1 MPVREKFVRSG
12 DWRTLETF
20 WNVTTTAWF
29 QKPAGAEVKIRY
41 SGWWFGADRQ
51 RQRLDGST
59 VKRLVISRW
68 SVFTARLQIRVTN
81 DTAVIYVVEAGDV
94 ANLPPGILLIRPVG
108 LRGDGCRET
117 GGILL
122 FLLFLLRHAH
132 ICASL
137 APCRRAI
144 TSRSP
149 KPPAVLRRQHLR
161 YRQQPLQRD
170 RTGS

>member
-29 QKPAGAEVKIRY
+29 QKPAGAEVKIL
-41 SGWWFGADRQ
+41 RQ

-94 ANLPPGILLIRPVG
+94 ANLPPGIS
-108 LRGDGCRET
+108 
-117 GGILL
+117 
-122 FLLFLLRHAH
+122 F
-132 ICASL
+132 
-137 APCRRAI
+137 
-144 TSRSP
+144 
-149 KPPAVLRRQHLR
+149 
-161 YRQQPLQRD
+161 
-170 RTGS
+170 